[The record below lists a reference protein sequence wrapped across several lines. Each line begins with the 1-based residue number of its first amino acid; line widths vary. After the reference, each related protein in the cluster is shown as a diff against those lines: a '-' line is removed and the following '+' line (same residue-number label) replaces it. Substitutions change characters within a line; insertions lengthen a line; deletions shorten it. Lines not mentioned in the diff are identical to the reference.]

1 MIVSDD
7 WGCSVTESMTLT
19 EPNPL
24 VVDASNDQVVY
35 YGYTPMSCVDMDA
48 TVTGGCAEYDYIWS
62 SAGAILSTTD
72 NFADCPTSDAQYIL
86 EVQGQNGCDSTDC
99 VSVFVIDVIYYAGNS
114 GSQKVEMCQDSPGN
128 PANAHTICMD
138 ESVVPAHSA
147 IG

>member
-1 MIVSDD
+1 
-7 WGCSVTESMTLT
+7 
-19 EPNPL
+19 
-24 VVDASNDQVVY
+24 
-35 YGYTPMSCVDMDA
+35 MDA
-48 TVTGGCAEYDYIWS
+48 TVTVGCAEYDYIWS

-72 NFADCPTSDAQYIL
+72 NFADCPASDAQYIL

-138 ESVVPAHSA
+138 ESAVPAHLA